1 MILSNPYYKELIRKK
16 KKKRYNIVMKYSS
29 EFKIINFFLFQNHKL
44 KTQKIHIKA
53 EWKAKME
60 SKSHGNVSKAN
71 SVTSQGQTLQD
82 CYFFHKRL
90 MVKYKKDYTQW
101 SKRFKICMAELRHS
115 CCTACTMSMFT
126 YRLNC
131 MFDPLCLF

>member
-53 EWKAKME
+53 E
-60 SKSHGNVSKAN
+60 
-71 SVTSQGQTLQD
+71 
-82 CYFFHKRL
+82 
-90 MVKYKKDYTQW
+90 
-101 SKRFKICMAELRHS
+101 
-115 CCTACTMSMFT
+115 
-126 YRLNC
+126 
-131 MFDPLCLF
+131 